1 MKTSVLREL
10 PSATAVASGSDGE
23 ELKVTFRGIAVPR
36 PVPTFSFAMVNL
48 NNVLQDFYLT
58 RNMSLAHQTEF

>member
-1 MKTSVLREL
+1 
-10 PSATAVASGSDGE
+10 
-23 ELKVTFRGIAVPR
+23 LKVTFRGIAVPR